1 MVCIELSCYLTLFQ
15 HIYYHDNHV
24 MVTILDA
31 KVITM
36 RNRVNAVTLK
46 GLFATWVMEVFQVVV
61 AGLLSNVI
69 GNRWNRE
76 LSAFLRQTEFLLIPL
91 IQIHTSPP
99 IKRLL
104 LSKN

>member
-46 GLFATWVMEVFQVVV
+46 GLFATWVMDASYYCWMILFLTSNDYEQMREMLTIVKMSEFAVVPIVQV
-61 AGLLSNVI
+61 L
-69 GNRWNRE
+69 
-76 LSAFLRQTEFLLIPL
+76 
-91 IQIHTSPP
+91 TSPAVRKA
-99 IKRLL
+99 IWN
-104 LSKN
+104 S